1 MTKISIK
8 DLLDAGI
15 HFGHRKNR
23 WNPKMSEYIFG
34 HRNGIHIIDLQ
45 KTVIYFNEALKVIKD
60 YASNGKNIL
69 FIGTKRQA
77 SEIIEKYALDCNQYF
92 INKRWLGGM
101 LTNWDTIQNSIKR
114 LKKIEDIL
122 ENKINSYTKKE
133 VLRFENSAQKLNK
146 ALGGIKNMVGK
157 PDILFIIDTNKE
169 ILAVKEANKMGIPI
183 VAVIDSNSDPEGI
196 DFPIPGN
203 DDARRAIDLYCNL
216 MKETINNAKKNL
228 KPELD
233 KTSEDKIN
241 KQETQKTEIKNTEN
255 NSIN

>member
-69 FIGTKRQA
+69 
-77 SEIIEKYALDCNQYF
+77 
-92 INKRWLGGM
+92 NKRWLGGM

-203 DDARRAIDLYCNL
+203 DDAIRSIEYYCNTIS
-216 MKETINNAKKNL
+216 ETIKSSSKN
-228 KPELD
+228 K
-233 KTSEDKIN
+233 EDN
-241 KQETQKTEIKNTEN
+241 QGSSNV
-255 NSIN
+255 S

>member
-1 MTKISIK
+1 MSKITIK
-8 DLLDAGI
+8 ELLDAGI

-45 KTVIYFNEALKVIKD
+45 KTVVFFNQALEVIKD
-60 YASNGKNIL
+60 YASQGKNIL

-77 SEIIEKYALDCNQYF
+77 SDIIEKYALECNQFF

-122 ENKINSYTKKE
+122 ENKITSYTKKE
-133 VLRFENSAQKLNK
+133 VLRFENFAQKLNK
-146 ALGGIKNMVGK
+146 ALGGIKNMDGK

-169 ILAVKEANKMGIPI
+169 ILAVKEANKIGIPI
-183 VAVIDSNSDPEGI
+183 VAVIDSNSNPEGI

-203 DDARRAIDLYCNL
+203 DDAIRSIEYYCNAISESI
-216 MKETINNAKKNL
+216 KSTSKDKNKNL
-228 KPELD
+228 K
-233 KTSEDKIN
+233 S
-241 KQETQKTEIKNTEN
+241 
-255 NSIN
+255 

>member
-1 MTKISIK
+1 MSKITIK
-8 DLLDAGI
+8 ELLDAGI

-45 KTVIYFNEALKVIKD
+45 KTVVFFNEALEVIKD
-60 YASNGKNIL
+60 YASQGKNIL

-77 SEIIEKYALDCNQYF
+77 SEIIEKYALECNQFF

-122 ENKINSYTKKE
+122 ENKITSYTKKE
-133 VLRFENSAQKLNK
+133 VLRFENFAQKLNK
-146 ALGGIKNMVGK
+146 ALGGIKNMDGK

-169 ILAVKEANKMGIPI
+169 ILAVKEANKIGIPI

-203 DDARRAIDLYCNL
+203 DDAIRSIEYYCNAISESI
-216 MKETINNAKKNL
+216 KSTSKDKNKNL
-228 KPELD
+228 K
-233 KTSEDKIN
+233 S
-241 KQETQKTEIKNTEN
+241 
-255 NSIN
+255 